1 MCLFGFCISETIRLL
16 LIVLLVLK
24 GADFVL
30 GIVNAFRNN
39 EFKAKIMK
47 EGLLLWIAELL
58 ALTVV
63 MVFDS
68 AFNLNSILITP
79 TVSLFILK
87 EYSSVNSNLNLLGI
101 QLPNIVELTINKLLK
116 NKNSRLL

>member
-47 EGLLLWIAELL
+47 EGLLMWIAELL

-79 TVSLFILK
+79 TMSLFILK

-116 NKNSRLL
+116 NKEQ